1 MKKLAVAGVAALMA
15 TPALAHTG
23 DFVSGFL
30 PGLEHP
36 FGGLDHV
43 LAMVAVGLWSGFV
56 LPGRVWAGAATFMG
70 AMVAGAGLSWAGM
83 PLPMVEVWIT
93 LSAVAFGLLT
103 FLSRRGQSSAMT
115 FLSLAAIGLFAIG
128 HGHAHAS
135 EATGGAA
142 AYMAGF
148 LISTGALHL
157 TGIGLAR
164 LAAEGAVARVAQ
176 RIAGAAVAF
185 GGLWLLVG

>member
-1 MKKLAVAGVAALMA
+1 
-15 TPALAHTG
+15 TG
-23 DFVSGFL
+23 HVVHGFL
-30 PGLEHP
+30 PGVEHP
-36 FGGLDHV
+36 VGGLDHV

-70 AMVAGAGLSWAGM
+70 AMVAGAGLSWAGL
-83 PLPMVEVWIT
+83 PLPMVETWIT
-93 LSAVAFGLLT
+93 LSVVAFGLLT
-103 FLSRRGQSSAMT
+103 FLSRRGQSAAMT
-115 FLSLAAIGLFAIG
+115 GLSLAAIGLFAIG

-148 LISTGALHL
+148 LISTGLLHL
-157 TGIGLAR
+157 TGIALAR
-164 LAAEGAVARVAQ
+164 MAAEGAVARAAQ
-176 RIAGAAVAF
+176 RLAGAAVTF